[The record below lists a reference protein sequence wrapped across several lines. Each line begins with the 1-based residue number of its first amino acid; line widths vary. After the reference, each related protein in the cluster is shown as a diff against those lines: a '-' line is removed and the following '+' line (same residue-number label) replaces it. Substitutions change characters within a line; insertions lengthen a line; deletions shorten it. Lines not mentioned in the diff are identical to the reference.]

1 MARLVRRVLHRLIR
15 SAVRARIVMV
25 AVLVLVVA
33 GGVSAAIMSGGS
45 LAGGFSGPS
54 LSFPVGQHAPEA
66 TESFLKGQQ
75 TANAD
80 LVWSSFSDDVLSR
93 MRAQGATKVDYQR
106 RLEAG
111 LQSGAKLEQLSYV
124 GGQSLPD
131 GTSMHFYVVAQ
142 RSGQSRGDAVD
153 YVPYTFILNRVG
165 KIDKVL

>member
-1 MARLVRRVLHRLIR
+1 MARLIRRVLHRFIR
-15 SAVRARIVMV
+15 SAVRARIVV
-25 AVLVLVVA
+25 AALLVLVVA
-33 GGVSAAIMSGGS
+33 GGISAAIMSGGGLVS
-45 LAGGFSGPS
+45 GFAGPS
-54 LSFPVGQHAPEA
+54 LSLPVGQHAPDA
-66 TESFLKGQQ
+66 TENFLKGQQ

-80 LVWSSFSDDVLSR
+80 LVWNSFSDDVLSR
-93 MRAQGATKVDYQR
+93 MRAQGATKSDYQR

-111 LQSGAKLEQLSYV
+111 LQSGAKLEQLNYI

-142 RSGQSRGDAVD
+142 RSGPNRGDAVD